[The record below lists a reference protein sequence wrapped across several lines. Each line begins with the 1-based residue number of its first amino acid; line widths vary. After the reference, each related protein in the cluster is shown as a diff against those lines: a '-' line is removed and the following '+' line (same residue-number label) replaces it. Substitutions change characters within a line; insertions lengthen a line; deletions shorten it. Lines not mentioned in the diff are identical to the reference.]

1 MTKEKLSTTT
11 HALIGAGHM
20 GGALLNGWL
29 SAKGNARLEPQQ
41 ILVIDPSPGEAATNA
56 FKLGT
61 KFAKNLTK
69 GSASGLKLCLLAIKP
84 QLFSKLGK
92 DLAEALPKDAL
103 IVSIMAGISIEELTN
118 VFAPRP
124 IIRCMPNT
132 PGAIGQGITAYMTGP
147 DVSVS
152 HIKMAEQRL
161 KAAGEVVRVD
171 TERQIDMVTAL
182 SGSGPAY
189 VFHLTEAMIAAGMQ
203 LGLPE
208 DLSKALARQTVIGS
222 GAMLASSP
230 ETAADLRKAVTS
242 PGGTTE
248 AALEVLMADNGMVKL
263 MRNAIMKAYNRSRE
277 LGGKK

>member
-1 MTKEKLSTTT
+1 MVKEKLSTTT

-20 GGALLNGWL
+20 GGALLNGWI
-29 SAKGNARLEPQQ
+29 SATGTARLDPQQ
-41 ILVIDPSPGEAATNA
+41 ILVIDPSPGEAATDA

-61 KFAKNLTK
+61 KFAKSLTK
-69 GSASGLKLCLLAIKP
+69 GSASGLKICLLAIKP
-84 QLFSKLGK
+84 QLFSEVGP
-92 DLAEALPKDAL
+92 DLAKVLPRDAL
-103 IVSIMAGISIEELTN
+103 IVSIMAGISIDELTD

-147 DVSVS
+147 DVSAA
-152 HIKMAEQRL
+152 HINMAEQRL
-161 KAAGEVVRVD
+161 HAAGEVVRVN

-189 VFHLTEAMIAAGMQ
+189 VFYLTEAMAAAGIQ

-208 DLSKALARQTVIGS
+208 NLATALARQTVIGS
-222 GAMLASSP
+222 GAMLAASP

-242 PGGTTE
+242 PRGTTE
-248 AALEVLMADNGMVKL
+248 AALEVLMADDGLVKL
-263 MRNAIMKAYNRSRE
+263 MNKAIKEAYNRSRE